1 MLTAA
6 AVAVLAAMAWGSV
19 ERFPPPEL
27 PANHPIPQPTTP
39 APRGGDLALLDVAVL
54 LATLTLATLFAIRL
68 RNRKLMLAT
77 MLFSL
82 AYLGFYR
89 RGCVCPIGAIGNVS
103 SALAG
108 GYVLPVVVLI
118 FFLAP
123 LVTALVAGRTF
134 CASVCPLGAIQD
146 VVALKPVKVP
156 FWLEQILGLM
166 AYLYL
171 GVAVLLAWTGSGFVI
186 CQYDPFV
193 SFFRLSGAWNM
204 LAIGVALLAIG
215 VFFARPYCRL
225 LCPYGVLLRLL
236 SRVSWKR
243 VRITPSECIRCRLC
257 EDACPYG
264 AIRPP
269 TDTRPLDRRRGKLIL
284 ACLLALAPVLTAAG
298 ALTAHRLSG
307 ALWQADATIRLAQ
320 RVSAEK
326 AGEFSDTT
334 KASEAFYRS
343 GGDVDALMAQARQ
356 KQLDLANGST
366 WLGAFVGLVIALKI
380 IGLHTRR
387 RRQDFEAD
395 PAACMACGRCYNY
408 CPVHRAERTG
418 DYVTLEKLRAA
429 KSNT

>member
-1 MLTAA
+1 LLTAI
-6 AVAVLAAMAWGSV
+6 AVATLAAMAWGSV

-27 PANHPIPQPTTP
+27 PADHPLPQPTTP

-54 LATLTLATLFAIRL
+54 LATLALASVFAVVL

-82 AYLGFYR
+82 AYFGFYR

-103 SALAG
+103 WALAG
-108 GYVLPVVVLI
+108 GYVLPAVVLV

-123 LVTALVAGRTF
+123 LATALITGRTF
-134 CASVCPLGAIQD
+134 CASVCPLGAMQD

-171 GVAVLLAWTGSGFVI
+171 ALAVLLAWTGSGFAI

-225 LCPYGVLLRLL
+225 FCPYGVLLRLL

-243 VRITPSECIRCRLC
+243 VRITPAECIRCRLC

-269 TDTRPLDRRRGKLIL
+269 TDTRPTDRRRGKLIL

-298 ALTAHRLSG
+298 ALGARRLSG
-307 ALWQADATIRLAQ
+307 VLWQANPTVRLAQ
-320 RVSAEK
+320 RVAAER

-343 GGDVDALMAQARQ
+343 SGNFEALMAQARQ
-356 KQLDLANGST
+356 KQVDLADGAT
-366 WLGAFVGLVIALKI
+366 WLGAFMGLVIALKL

-395 PAACMACGRCYNY
+395 PAACLACGRCYNY
-408 CPVHRAERTG
+408 CPVHRAHRTG
-418 DYVTLEKLRAA
+418 DFATLEKLKAA
-429 KSNT
+429 TSKT